1 MNEELIKEIEVQH
14 KLLIENLKYMHGG
27 KACDMI
33 KEGIDYLRVQ
43 KPDDALLKLMLDI
56 HELWTQLENEKYEKE
71 MGE

>member
-1 MNEELIKEIEVQH
+1 
-14 KLLIENLKYMHGG
+14 
-27 KACDMI
+27 MI
-33 KEGIDYLRVQ
+33 IEGIDYLRVQ